1 MSRAGQLACD
11 RFTIHSPRDDA
22 VRRRIGQRVR
32 AIVVIPRLLSRYLIS
47 VKPSARARR
56 RSSVSDCV
64 ADHPFRFAEIDPKP
78 CHECP
83 LTGRVDPTT
92 KGLVPGSVARL
103 SASSAL
109 ASQSPIA
116 ARSRRFD
123 IRGRPALFATVSPQS
138 PHRHAGRA
146 EGDFN
151 GARHADNMAGMRRAA
166 RHHLRPCKS

>member
-22 VRRRIGQRVR
+22 VRRRIGQHVR

-123 IRGRPALFATVSPQS
+123 IRGRPALSP
-138 PHRHAGRA
+138 PCRRRAHIGTPVGR